1 MWKKQKIKY
10 LKLDLS
16 NLWLVTDCESEFM
29 EKKFKKYL
37 QNTTSKR

>member
-29 EKKFKKYL
+29 EKKLKIFTEYNK
-37 QNTTSKR
+37 